1 VTEQP
6 DGGGLHIDLLARLSA
21 AMERANDLAQRAEDR
36 AQRRMESV
44 HQVPVVAPI
53 VLTAGAGTWRD
64 SNTLGPKTGWC
75 WGIRRLAVQNWSA
88 GNIGLYRN
96 DPNGEQL
103 YYWSGPGSAT
113 FGRGEILLQ
122 PQDSLVWV
130 AAGVTGNVG
139 TTLMVYGAAD
149 EFEQRY
155 LPEYL
160 I

>member
-1 VTEQP
+1 MSEQP
-6 DGGGLHIDLLARLSA
+6 EGGGLHVELLARIA
-21 AMERANDLAQRAEDR
+21 TAVEHANDIAAQAAGR
-36 AQRRMESV
+36 AQRRIESV
-44 HQVPVVAPI
+44 HQVPITGPLAI
-53 VLTAGAGTWRD
+53 VGGAGTWRD

-75 WGIRRLAVQNWSA
+75 WGLRRITVQGFTA
-88 GNIGLYRN
+88 GNIALYRN

-103 YYWSGPGSAT
+103 YYQSGPGSAT

-122 PQDSLVWV
+122 PQDTLIWV
-130 AAGVTGNVG
+130 ASAISGNTGA
-139 TTLMVYGAAD
+139 TLMIYGAAD